1 MSTSVPL
8 LLRTARYLRP
18 GQLFGRLWFSLNSPR
33 PRLMHAPDERNAAR
47 EWTKPAHREVSL
59 MGPTCW
65 KLLCAEIMLAVAS
78 DWQAPNHSDLLRYNL
93 HYFDDLNAERALE
106 RRDWHRDL
114 IARWI
119 AENPP
124 AQGVGWAP
132 YPTSLRMVNWI
143 KAALSGFELAG
154 EAVHSLAVQARQ
166 LERRLEWHLLGN
178 HLFVNAKALVFAGCY
193 FEGDEAG
200 RWLAKGLS
208 ILDRELDE
216 QVLPDGGQ
224 FELSPM
230 YHALAF
236 EDLLDL
242 VNLANTFAGVLPA
255 ATVARWREAAA
266 RMGSWLGVMCHPD
279 GEIAFFNDAAMGV
292 APTPAELFAY
302 AARLGISWRACDPEL
317 VHLPDS
323 GYLRLQ
329 LGPAVL
335 LLDVARI
342 GPDYLPGHAHA
353 DTLSFELSLAGQR
366 VLVNSGTSCYGTSAE
381 RLRQRGT
388 GAHNTVIAGGL
399 DSSEVWSG
407 FRVARRARPSG
418 LRIERDATSIRV
430 ECAHDGYCRDRRR
443 LVHRRQWRLTA
454 DSLEIHDILEGDPVD
469 GLARFH
475 LHPDVGVDE
484 PGAEHK
490 PLPRVRV
497 ASVGERLEIV
507 ASTWH
512 PRFGVTLPSRAVVCA
527 VPANRRTGVNVSW
540 QQVAGMMQVDL
551 RLCI

>member
-1 MSTSVPL
+1 MHFL
-8 LLRTARYLRP
+8 LL
-18 GQLFGRLWFSLNSPR
+18 G
-33 PRLMHAPDERNAAR
+33 ERVIIC
-47 EWTKPAHREVSL
+47 KV
-59 MGPTCW
+59 G
-65 KLLCAEIMLAVAS
+65 

-93 HYFDDLNAERALE
+93 HYFDDLNAERAVE
-106 RRDWHRDL
+106 RRDWHREL

-193 FEGDEAG
+193 FEGEEAR

-208 ILDRELDE
+208 ILDRELGE

-242 VNLANTFAGVLPA
+242 VNLANTFAGVVPG

-266 RMGSWLGVMCHPD
+266 RMGSWLEVMCHPD

-292 APTPAELFAY
+292 APTPAELFGY
-302 AARLGISWRACDPEL
+302 AARLGISWRTHDPEL

-323 GYLRLQ
+323 GYLRAQ

-335 LLDVARI
+335 LIDVARI

-366 VLVNSGTSCYGTSAE
+366 VLVNSGTGCYGTSAE

-388 GAHNTVIAGGL
+388 AAHNTVIAGEL

-407 FRVARRARPSG
+407 FRVARRARPTG
-418 LRIERDATSIRV
+418 LKVGRDASSTSV
-430 ECAHDGYCRDRRR
+430 EGAHDGYCRDRRR

-454 DSLEIHDILEGDPVD
+454 DSLEVHDVLEGDPVD
-469 GLARFH
+469 GRARFH
-475 LHPDVGVDE
+475 LHPDIAIGE
-484 PGAEHK
+484 PGLARHASS
-490 PLPRVRV
+490 RVRIV
-497 ASVGERLEIV
+497 RVGEGLELGE
-507 ASTWH
+507 STWH
-512 PRFGVTLPSRAVVCA
+512 PRFGESLPNHVIVAS
-527 VPANRRTGVNVSW
+527 VPANRRVGIAFRW
-540 QQVAGMMQVDL
+540 RQAGETLELEVC
-551 RLCI
+551 LCS